1 MQGMAATVVVGP
13 RQFKAVK
20 KNRKVYHLIPHIL
33 ECTAPLLL
41 LLLDQEK
48 TGTQAK
54 AGPSPE
60 KGTI

>member
-1 MQGMAATVVVGP
+1 MHGAAATVVVEP
-13 RQFKAVK
+13 TQFKAVK
-20 KNRKVYHLIPHIL
+20 QERKVYHLIPHIL

-48 TGTQAK
+48 TGKQAK
-54 AGPSPE
+54 AVPSPE